1 MTLDE
6 LENAVAGLSEEELAK
21 FRQWFVAFDSAAW
34 DRQLERDVQAGALDR
49 IADEAIREHNNG
61 NTSEL

>member
-21 FRQWFVAFDSAAW
+21 FRQWFVAFDSVAW
-34 DRQLERDVQAGALDR
+34 DRQLESDVQAGALDR
-49 IADEAIREHNNG
+49 IADEAIREHKNG
-61 NTSEL
+61 MTSEL